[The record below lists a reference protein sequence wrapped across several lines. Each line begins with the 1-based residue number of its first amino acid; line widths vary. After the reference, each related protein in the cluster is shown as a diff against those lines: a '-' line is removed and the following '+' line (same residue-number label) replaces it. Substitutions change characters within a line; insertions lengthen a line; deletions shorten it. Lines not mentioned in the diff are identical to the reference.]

1 MLVTTFLL
9 FFTACENTDETS
21 EGIEQNATLEIVS
34 DIVKL
39 VDDSTNIAGY
49 IEVASSGPK
58 VDLKWNFPPECNVD
72 TTQTAFKIGKG
83 VCKIPVKW
91 AKEKDGAYT
100 SSSIA
105 FDGGVLISAGNI
117 SKYVHLVWADKI
129 DSTEITKNREILT
142 RSEDVIPKAVV
153 INLTPEQVNMD
164 IVVGGGV
171 FVEYTGASGVAVD
184 QNQIAVSTNIDKSK
198 IPIYITE
205 PKLIEFSWINGIAP
219 DVDFAT
225 KVDFKAGNI
234 VKTCY
239 INYSVPVE
247 EPLVW
252 EFISSSITDGNELP
266 ATNATL
272 SVTVKTNKPWSLEC
286 TDAEISP
293 LPDYGSGIGNKTLT
307 LHIKD
312 NPGPDTRPI
321 SVLVKSQGVLK
332 EALTFTQQAPNTS
345 GKTFEFILSDPVN
358 NATIPSAGTT
368 AIVKVKTD
376 VAWWIN
382 LNGSIKN
389 FPAGTLEEKTG
400 TVTIP
405 ASSST
410 ENQIVTYLIGYDN
423 TIVESIS
430 YIQPA
435 QGSDIG
441 GTLDYES
448 SNLPGGNI
456 PTGGGVYTFTFT
468 GTYTGNLQM
477 RALLDG
483 VAQTPSS
490 AVTNKQPQVTIPAN
504 TGAIR
509 NVSFQYKMAD
519 GNWIALP
526 TSTDKIQDA
535 GTAVGETL
543 NYVSSNLPAGNIPAT
558 VTVYTFNF
566 EGGYVGKL
574 RVRAVDA
581 TTGTILFN
589 GPIGTTHSPKVTVP
603 ANTDTTPRNIK
614 FQYRL
619 IDVANA
625 PWEDLPAST
634 NRIQDAGTGIEGTL
648 DYVSSNLP
656 TGNIP
661 LAGGTYQFTFEGTY
675 SGNLDVRALSEGNVL
690 ATGTAV
696 TNKQPQ
702 VTIPANSATGTR
714 PVTFEYRKG
723 NGAWTA
729 LPTSTNRTQDGTNSG
744 VIVPSVTLTPGGVI
758 PEEGGTYTCT
768 FTGGSGNVIL
778 RAMKKRVDSST
789 WTEAARTAST
799 VVPGDV
805 SIDIPDLDGLNATI
819 AFEYSTDGGNTWIAI
834 NDNREQLNTWLIIDV
849 PPYDTIVP
857 ATNGSLS
864 FVLRGNYKKPVTI
877 TVKYG
882 NEVIGT
888 ATGTAPST
896 LVVPVADNPS
906 SSSRRISFSY
916 PTIDGQ
922 GWVGAAL
929 TQAGK

>member
-1 MLVTTFLL
+1 MRMKKNIVNNLILMLVTTFLL
-9 FFTACENTDETS
+9 FFTACENTDEMS
-21 EGIEQNATLEIVS
+21 EGIEQNARLEIVS

-39 VDDSTNIAGY
+39 IDDSTNIAGY
-49 IEVASSGPK
+49 IEVVSSGPK

-72 TTQTAFKIGKG
+72 TTQTTFKMGKG

-117 SKYVHLVWADKI
+117 SKYVHLIWADKI
-129 DSTEITKNREILT
+129 DSTEIAKKREIVT
-142 RSEDVIPKAVV
+142 RSEEALPKAVV

-184 QNQIAVSTNIDKSK
+184 QKQIAVSTNIDKSK
-198 IPIYITE
+198 IPIFITE
-205 PKLIEFSWINGIAP
+205 PKLIEFSWIDGIAP

-312 NPGPDTRPI
+312 NPGPDSRPI
-321 SVLVKSQGVLK
+321 LVLVKSQGVLK
-332 EALTFTQQAPNTS
+332 ETLTFTQQAPNTS

-368 AIVKVKTD
+368 ATVKVKTD

-389 FPAGTLEEKTG
+389 FPAGVLEEKTG

-405 ASSST
+405 ASTST
-410 ENQIVTYLIGYDN
+410 ENQIITYLIGYDN

-441 GTLDYES
+441 GTLEYES

-456 PTGGGVYTFTFT
+456 PTDGGVYTFTFS

-477 RALLDG
+477 RVLLDG

-504 TGAIR
+504 TGAMR

-526 TSTDKIQDA
+526 TSTNKIQDA
-535 GTAVGETL
+535 GTGGNETL
-543 NYVSSNLPAGNIPAT
+543 NYVSSNLPTGNIPAT
-558 VTVYTFNF
+558 ATVYTFNF
-566 EGGYVGKL
+566 EGGYTGRL

-581 TTGTILFN
+581 TTGTVLFN

-603 ANTDTTPRNIK
+603 ANPDTTPRNIK

-619 IDVANA
+619 IDVENS
-625 PWEDLPAST
+625 PWEDLPTST
-634 NRIQDAGTGIEGTL
+634 NRIQDGA
-648 DYVSSNLP
+648 SSEAI
-656 TGNIP
+656 IP
-661 LAGGTYQFTFEGTY
+661 
-675 SGNLDVRALSEGNVL
+675 
-690 ATGTAV
+690 
-696 TNKQPQ
+696 
-702 VTIPANSATGTR
+702 SAT
-714 PVTFEYRKG
+714 
-723 NGAWTA
+723 
-729 LPTSTNRTQDGTNSG
+729 L
-744 VIVPSVTLTPGGVI
+744 LPGGDV

-778 RAMKKRVDSST
+778 RAMKKHLNSST
-789 WTEAARTAST
+789 TEAARSALTA
-799 VVPGDV
+799 VPGNV
-805 SIDIPDLDGLNATI
+805 SVIVPTLGGVNATI
-819 AFEYSTDGGNTWIAI
+819 SFEYSTDGGNTWIAI
-834 NDNREQLNTWLIIDV
+834 NDNRNQLNTWLFVDA
-849 PPYDTIVP
+849 PPRETIVP
-857 ATNGSLS
+857 ATNGSIS
-864 FVLRGNYKKPVTI
+864 FGLRGNFTQPVTI
-877 TVKYG
+877 YVKYEG
-882 NEVIGT
+882 REIGR
-888 ATGTAPST
+888 ATGYAPGT
-896 LVVPVADNPS
+896 LVVPVEDNPS
-906 SSSRRISFSY
+906 SSPRRIAFSY
-916 PTIDGQ
+916 QTVDGE
-922 GWVGAAL
+922 GWIGAEL
-929 TQAGK
+929 TQAGN